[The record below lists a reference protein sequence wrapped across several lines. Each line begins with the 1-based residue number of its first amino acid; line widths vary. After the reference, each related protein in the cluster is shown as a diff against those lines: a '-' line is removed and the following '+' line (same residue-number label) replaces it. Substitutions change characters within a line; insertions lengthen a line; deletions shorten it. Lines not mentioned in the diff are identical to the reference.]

1 MNAGLKVR
9 NKRFFDTIVVENATV
24 SSSSDDVVNLRHF
37 ENGDVGISLD
47 ETHDLDDV
55 NRILKCFGVSSE
67 VTSISTSSVESPERT
82 SCSSVEF
89 ENITLSMYFNY
100 FTLSCFNYVRRI
112 SFFSSLSR
120 IPPLVILPLEYKID
134 YDANSNTNARTQ
146 TQVRQNS

>member
-1 MNAGLKVR
+1 MLDKNKKHLRTHKHQVRSLTATLRDELVNAGLKVR

-24 SSSSDDVVNLRHF
+24 SSSSDDDVVNLRHF

-82 SCSSVEF
+82 SLCR
-89 ENITLSMYFNY
+89 SM
-100 FTLSCFNYVRRI
+100 
-112 SFFSSLSR
+112 
-120 IPPLVILPLEYKID
+120 
-134 YDANSNTNARTQ
+134 A
-146 TQVRQNS
+146 